1 MAKRCGSSA
10 GPKACSFI
18 KNLGLRR
25 WMGWSFFDPQEWSMK
40 KIQNI
45 WFPQKGTSF
54 FPPTRHLGLRASAP
68 RCAVH
73 LLARVETSGS
83 HALSAQPLE
92 DHGFFMVFPAV
103 TYKNLRTSPNHL
115 TGFGKFLDLI
125 FPTNHNESSINRTP
139 AACPKQ
145 PPPPPWHQPSCQSM
159 VVQFTSA
166 GKRRARLQRPSPT
179 GEKHNDMCRFFRT
192 REM

>member
-1 MAKRCGSSA
+1 MISPERHQI
-10 GPKACSFI
+10 F
-18 KNLGLRR
+18 
-25 WMGWSFFDPQEWSMK
+25 
-40 KIQNI
+40 
-45 WFPQKGTSF
+45 FPQLGIWGSELL
-54 FPPTRHLGLRASAP
+54 RHVVQCIFRPGLKPLDP
-68 RCAVH
+68 R
-73 LLARVETSGS
+73 
-83 HALSAQPLE
+83 HALSAKPLRI
-92 DHGFFMVFPAV
+92 MVFPAV

-145 PPPPPWHQPSCQSM
+145 PPHPPWHQPSCQSM

-179 GEKHNDMCRFFRT
+179 GEKHSDMCRFFRT